1 MAKKQQVLPR
11 PHVSGYFLL
20 RRFLPP
26 FSNKYATTRSI
37 FESQSPVHTKTLKR
51 WKYHSFIIEHALC
64 QKYMMYDIIVFRIR
78 NRFRPSTRKRKA
90 DVFKNLDSRERFCKG
105 AFSVIN
111 FSALVSVEGRLN
123 RRKNVRF
130 QTKTDTREWGLR

>member
-1 MAKKQQVLPR
+1 MT
-11 PHVSGYFLL
+11 SSY
-20 RRFLPP
+20 
-26 FSNKYATTRSI
+26 S
-37 FESQSPVHTKTLKR
+37 E
-51 WKYHSFIIEHALC
+51 
-64 QKYMMYDIIVFRIR
+64 IR

-90 DVFKNLDSRERFCKG
+90 DVLKNLDSRERFCKG

-130 QTKTDTREWGLR
+130 QTKTDTRERGLR